1 MVVLINPG
9 HTLVGPGSGAIG
21 NLNESKEA
29 RDIAN
34 IVIKE
39 LNKHGVK
46 TILDKVDK
54 ASSQAEC
61 LNRIVAMANRND
73 IDYFVSIHFN
83 SSNNKNANGVETYTY
98 KGRQFTDALEVCDFI
113 SKEGFRNRGVKN
125 GTGLYVIRRTNAKSM
140 LIEVCFVDGQ
150 DASAY
155 KKKKEEIGKAIAK
168 ALYNNIKK
176 VEENKHNKEEGKKDM
191 INKLVVYKGDVD
203 ENIAALVAEKQQCM
217 MVKDSVYQKLK
228 NTIDVKELIKIG
240 GNSQDTDR
248 YATVKNAVK
257 TYL

>member
-1 MVVLINPG
+1 MRVLVNPG
-9 HTLVGPGSGAIG
+9 HTINGPGSGAVSI
-21 NLNESKEA
+21 LNESKES
-29 RDIAN
+29 RDIAD
-34 IVIKE
+34 IVIRE
-39 LNKHGVK
+39 LKKNGVDAF
-46 TILDKVDK
+46 LDKIDK
-54 ASSQAEC
+54 ASSQSEC
-61 LNRIVAMANRND
+61 LSKIVSMANRMD
-73 IDYFVSIHFN
+73 IDYFISIHFN
-83 SSNNKNANGVETYTY
+83 SAKDKSAHGTEVYTY